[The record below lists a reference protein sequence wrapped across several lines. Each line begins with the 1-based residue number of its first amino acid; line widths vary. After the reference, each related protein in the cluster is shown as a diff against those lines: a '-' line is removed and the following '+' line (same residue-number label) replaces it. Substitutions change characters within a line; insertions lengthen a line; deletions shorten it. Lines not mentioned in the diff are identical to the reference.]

1 MVACYVYVAIY
12 WLSILYPVN
21 CMFEDLDY
29 FTDYNPYEHVSVDVA
44 ISRNTEDVLLSGGRM
59 GAYSTVDIFT
69 PNGASA
75 FDIIKEGN
83 TIIWQ
88 SNISQTHNVWFYHT
102 FSIRLL
108 GFIDKSNIDKKRTWN
123 YYKKEWGWEWTPT
136 DYDGFIKLRMRDYTE
151 ITVDISKST
160 SEDYVTVTDNSTP
173 EYVNKRIEIHPA
185 ALVMEMFHTPNFKV
199 YKYGNIMEQIN
210 SIWLYGRP
218 NQLHCKVTFDIP
230 GKQYDLEYLQ
240 MPNREWKV
248 IRGSLTYH
256 LQHLVMAP
264 IPCEASEILAEGLCK
279 GGARLPLPNTDHV
292 SHTFTDRTC
301 TANIGISYNV
311 DHISCSGGKLGAI
324 STVYV
329 FTPIDI
335 SGFDIIKEGDELV
348 WNSDTSLVDRITCY
362 RGVTVRLLA
371 FTVKSKDKDINTW
384 NYYKKDLGG
393 EWKPTDY
400 KEIIKRRLM
409 DFSSINVDV
418 HDSVNDEYITVI
430 DLSTKHQVNKV
441 FKIHPSALVME
452 IFELD
457 DFAMYKCV
465 NLFEQCR
472 EIQLYG
478 TPYQLHCKVII
489 DIPGGQYELDYKQER
504 SGMWY
509 IQSKPLSEDLQKLV
523 MAPIPGEATK
533 TLHERVFDDGGVA
546 PLANYNVI
554 SNYPGGDEYIGISN
568 PRPVDIS
575 ILNDTEH
582 AQVSGGY
589 LGQCATAFVYTPK
602 DMSGFNI
609 IKEGN
614 YIIWKS
620 NTDGRTLVT
629 HYRTTNIQLVE
640 CKTEV
645 KDDDEIIKIRFKK
658 RPSRRWRQIDYNEFA
673 ELRLVGYHVIDELYL
688 DSCTSNKYLNVI
700 DYTTGDYVDKRI
712 EINDNVIIQ
721 EAWYDPNLKLYQRY
735 DLMEQC
741 KMILIRGPPN
751 RLHCKIIIDTPGG
764 QYELDFIQTPG
775 AFWEEVKTPHL
786 EDLQKLSI
794 SSSVASGT
802 SQTLDTR
809 TSGKGIELPL
819 SSTNKISC
827 ISEKDKNIEPI
838 DPDAIDIL
846 ILSDR
851 GDVKVSGGPLGQHAT
866 YHVYTGINDKQFN
879 TIKEG
884 QNVIWKINCGYT
896 YEVACYRTNNIHIIA
911 YSYELTDYGM
921 TKSNFYKRTPGMQW
935 TLTDYYDY
943 RRLRFEDYDVIHYMD
958 LWGITTNDYVTV
970 TDNSTEDYVDR
981 VIEIHSKTLVSMV
994 YDTYNVELYKRGNL
1008 MEQCKLIVVRG
1019 PRENAE
1025 CKITIDIPGGER
1037 ELHHHQMPTTVW
1049 RRPRK
1054 PFTEYFHKLI
1064 IESNTPPAVT
1074 SEQALHS
1081 PSPTKLR
1088 KCDS

>member
-384 NYYKKDLGG
+384 NYYKK
-393 EWKPTDY
+393 EWGWEWTPTDY
-400 KEIIKRRLM
+400 DGFVKLRMRDYTEII
-409 DFSSINVDV
+409 
-418 HDSVNDEYITVI
+418 
-430 DLSTKHQVNKV
+430 
-441 FKIHPSALVME
+441 
-452 IFELD
+452 
-457 DFAMYKCV
+457 
-465 NLFEQCR
+465 
-472 EIQLYG
+472 
-478 TPYQLHCKVII
+478 
-489 DIPGGQYELDYKQER
+489 
-504 SGMWY
+504 
-509 IQSKPLSEDLQKLV
+509 
-523 MAPIPGEATK
+523 
-533 TLHERVFDDGGVA
+533 
-546 PLANYNVI
+546 
-554 SNYPGGDEYIGISN
+554 
-568 PRPVDIS
+568 VDIS
-575 ILNDTEH
+575 
-582 AQVSGGY
+582 
-589 LGQCATAFVYTPK
+589 
-602 DMSGFNI
+602 
-609 IKEGN
+609 
-614 YIIWKS
+614 KS
-620 NTDGRTLVT
+620 
-629 HYRTTNIQLVE
+629 
-640 CKTEV
+640 
-645 KDDDEIIKIRFKK
+645 
-658 RPSRRWRQIDYNEFA
+658 
-673 ELRLVGYHVIDELYL
+673 
-688 DSCTSNKYLNVI
+688 TS
-700 DYTTGDYVDKRI
+700 
-712 EINDNVIIQ
+712 
-721 EAWYDPNLKLYQRY
+721 
-735 DLMEQC
+735 
-741 KMILIRGPPN
+741 
-751 RLHCKIIIDTPGG
+751 
-764 QYELDFIQTPG
+764 
-775 AFWEEVKTPHL
+775 
-786 EDLQKLSI
+786 
-794 SSSVASGT
+794 
-802 SQTLDTR
+802 
-809 TSGKGIELPL
+809 
-819 SSTNKISC
+819 
-827 ISEKDKNIEPI
+827 
-838 DPDAIDIL
+838 
-846 ILSDR
+846 
-851 GDVKVSGGPLGQHAT
+851 
-866 YHVYTGINDKQFN
+866 
-879 TIKEG
+879 
-884 QNVIWKINCGYT
+884 
-896 YEVACYRTNNIHIIA
+896 
-911 YSYELTDYGM
+911 
-921 TKSNFYKRTPGMQW
+921 
-935 TLTDYYDY
+935 
-943 RRLRFEDYDVIHYMD
+943 
-958 LWGITTNDYVTV
+958 WGYVTV
-970 TDNSTEDYVDR
+970 TDNSTPDYVDKKMK
-981 VIEIHSKTLVSMV
+981 IHPAALVMEV
-994 YDTYNVELYKRGNL
+994 VDTPSFSLYKRVNL
-1008 MEQCKLIVVRG
+1008 MEQCMEIWVHGTPDILT
-1019 PRENAE
+1019 
-1025 CKITIDIPGGER
+1025 CTIYFDIPGDQYQTDYVEKPMKNWVPR
-1037 ELHHHQMPTTVW
+1037 SYPLSKELQMLVIPPLPSEAAICSDKRMSRKEGNIPLPNTDLSVMDPSDVSESAFDTSAVNIGVRYNVDHTLFSGGYLDEHSTTYEFKPIGVSGFNIIKDGKFVIWKSNTSQTRKVTYYIGNGVEQIAFKKETEDKKNSNWKCYKKEGTAHWKKIGYPMFRANRLNNLEEINVNLWEMPSEKYAKIWDQSTPKYVNKVIRVHPEYSVNSVLYTPDVVFYKRDNLMEQCRRIWLRGPPSKLHCKIFIGIPGSEYELNHMQMPDGVW
-1049 RRPRK
+1049 
-1054 PFTEYFHKLI
+1054 EKL
-1064 IESNTPPAVT
+1064 
-1074 SEQALHS
+1074 SEPLPEDLQEIVM
-1081 PSPTKLR
+1081 PTDISDIPIGRLL
-1088 KCDS
+1088 DEDIVG